1 MTTDAP
7 RLSDG
12 RGQALDPTRAG
23 SACSPQGSNVGPPPS
38 DEATESLRR
47 LARALIVSAMEA
59 YALQRTAEPSIA
71 LSTAVV
77 SRPADRPVGIYNR
90 RRKRWGRAA

>member
-1 MTTDAP
+1 MTAHTP

-23 SACSPQGSNVGPPPS
+23 SRMQPTGSNVAPPPS

-59 YALQRTAEPSIA
+59 YSLQRKAEPSIA
-71 LSTAVV
+71 ASAAVEST
-77 SRPADRPVGIYNR
+77 PADPPVAIYNR

>member
-1 MTTDAP
+1 MSQRSLAKRRGSSARPAP
-7 RLSDG
+7 NNFVLG
-12 RGQALDPTRAG
+12 K
-23 SACSPQGSNVGPPPS
+23 PQGSDVGPPPS
-38 DEATESLRR
+38 DEAVESLRR

-71 LSTAVV
+71 PSTAVV
-77 SRPADRPVGIYNR
+77 SKPADRPAGIYNR

>member
-1 MTTDAP
+1 MRGGMFRGSP
-7 RLSDG
+7 KGSDI
-12 RGQALDPTRAG
+12 
-23 SACSPQGSNVGPPPS
+23 GPPPS
-38 DEATESLRR
+38 DEAIESLRR

-71 LSTAVV
+71 PSTAVE
-77 SRPADRPVGIYNR
+77 STPADRAVGIYNR